1 VTRIFR
7 LEEPRRRATFTPVR
21 TGAAWVVCL
30 AAAIAGCGA
39 EDRKDAPE
47 GSAKSTAAPPGET
60 AKASAHA
67 NATARQPMPSSR
79 DGGFTGGV
87 EVPPSATAE
96 IGAPIGGDKQ
106 RRFVF
111 QAFTSDDVAGRL
123 KQEDV
128 AKAFADNERTF
139 GACLS
144 VDAVA
149 KIKLKVSPSGR
160 VSEARVRELVPNDP
174 RVRDCIARELGKLTF
189 PKLSGTEP
197 ATVEID
203 LALRKT

>member
-1 VTRIFR
+1 M
-7 LEEPRRRATFTPVR
+7 
-21 TGAAWVVCL
+21 VVCL
-30 AAAIAGCGA
+30 AAALSGCGA
-39 EDRKDAPE
+39 EDKDRSSE
-47 GSAKSTAAPPGET
+47 GAGSSK
-60 AKASAHA
+60 
-67 NATARQPMPSSR
+67 ATAEAHGDKSKGLPQATGEAPRPSAAR
-79 DGGFTGGV
+79 DGGIAGGV
-87 EVPPSATAE
+87 ESPPSATAE
-96 IGAPIGGDKQ
+96 IGAPIGGDK

-111 QAFTSDDVAGRL
+111 QAFTTDDVAGRL

-128 AKAFADNERTF
+128 AKTFADNERTF

-149 KIKLKVSPSGR
+149 KIKLKVAPSGR

-174 RVRDCIARELGKLTF
+174 RVRDCIARELGKLSF
-189 PKLSGTEP
+189 PKLTGTEP